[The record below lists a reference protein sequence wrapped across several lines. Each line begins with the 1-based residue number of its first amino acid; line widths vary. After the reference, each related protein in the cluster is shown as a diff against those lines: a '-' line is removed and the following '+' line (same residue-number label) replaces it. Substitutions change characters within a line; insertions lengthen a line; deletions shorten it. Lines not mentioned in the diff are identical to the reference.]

1 MKLKL
6 SDTQLRILAPVFQFA
21 IVFSS
26 VNILFCIATALG
38 LETIGTAF
46 VLAFLL
52 GFLTADVVS
61 MGRFFRDHRKRMQAL
76 EENQRRWEQLP
87 RRIEGDEWRD
97 ADP

>member
-38 LETIGTAF
+38 LENVG
-46 VLAFLL
+46 LAFTMGVFL
-52 GFLTADVVS
+52 GFLVGDLFS